1 LQSLRRYT
9 MEDSAQERITD
20 VTRELDE
27 AIRELRDTIYS
38 LRADVQEEVLS
49 SRIVRAVQEGTRASA
64 FTPRLEISGP
74 IDSDVPDKVAEHLL
88 AVLREGL
95 SNSVRHSDA
104 DHIEVSV
111 AAIDNRIQ
119 LAIKDNGRGFA
130 NPLRRSGL
138 ANLEHR
144 AEELH
149 GTLDIK
155 SAPGKGTSLVWTV
168 PLA

>member
-1 LQSLRRYT
+1 MELAQGQRLREQLVLFADRDRIARDLHDVVIQRLFAAGLNLQSLRRYT

-38 LRADVQEEVLS
+38 LRADAQEEVLS

-88 AVLREGL
+88 AA
-95 SNSVRHSDA
+95 SS
-104 DHIEVSV
+104 
-111 AAIDNRIQ
+111 
-119 LAIKDNGRGFA
+119 
-130 NPLRRSGL
+130 
-138 ANLEHR
+138 
-144 AEELH
+144 
-149 GTLDIK
+149 
-155 SAPGKGTSLVWTV
+155 
-168 PLA
+168 

>member
-1 LQSLRRYT
+1 
-9 MEDSAQERITD
+9 
-20 VTRELDE
+20 
-27 AIRELRDTIYS
+27 
-38 LRADVQEEVLS
+38 
-49 SRIVRAVQEGTRASA
+49 SA